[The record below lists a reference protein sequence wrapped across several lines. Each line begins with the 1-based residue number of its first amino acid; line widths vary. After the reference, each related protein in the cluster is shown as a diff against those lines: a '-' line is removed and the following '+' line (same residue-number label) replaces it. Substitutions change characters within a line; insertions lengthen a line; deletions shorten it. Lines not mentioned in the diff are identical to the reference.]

1 MYVPIDAGHLGEP
14 AKPAVITTTQTGAAV
29 AIKVLP
35 AAMNAMRTAMRT
47 RLIEGVSVP
56 QFRCVIDT
64 DLQLGASLG
73 SVLTV
78 ALATAWAMVERS
90 GWCRRDVTVRVSRSG
105 RRRSELHCLPAGLL
119 MLATVRE
126 ATQVECAELLE
137 QHPAREVNALRLGL
151 RMLK

>member
-14 AKPAVITTTQTGAAV
+14 AKPAMITTARIGAAM

-56 QFRCVIDT
+56 QFRWVTDT
-64 DLQLGASLG
+64 DLQLGASLD

-78 ALATAWAMVERS
+78 ALATAAR
-90 GWCRRDVTVRVSRSG
+90 
-105 RRRSELHCLPAGLL
+105 PAG
-119 MLATVRE
+119 ADVDD
-126 ATQVECAELLE
+126 
-137 QHPAREVNALRLGL
+137 NSD
-151 RMLK
+151 